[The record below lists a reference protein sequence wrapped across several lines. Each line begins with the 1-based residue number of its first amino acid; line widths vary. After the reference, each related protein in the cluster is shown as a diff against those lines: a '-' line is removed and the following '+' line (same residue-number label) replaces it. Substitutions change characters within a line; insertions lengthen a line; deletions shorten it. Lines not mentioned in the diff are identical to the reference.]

1 MKKFVRAV
9 AFTLCLLMATGIIA
23 KAETPLSTGLEVL
36 SAETRLIKC
45 SVGGERVGFTKA
57 EIKELVGVDF
67 DYLTLS
73 TLPPLSCGVL
83 KVAGV
88 DAVPNQKLSSAGI
101 ALLSFLPAKGFE
113 ESCSFGFTVA
123 ADGWQSKE
131 IECVIRFSASP
142 RFSPIA
148 VSAQLKTYK
157 NVSVT
162 AFLGAYDPDGDS
174 IEYVVEEY
182 PTGGSISF
190 ADGAVTYTPTKDF
203 SGEDSFTYYAV
214 DDWGKKSG
222 TAKAS
227 ITVSDSQSG
236 IYFADMTDAPEHL
249 AAIRMSEEE
258 VMTYCLI
265 GDSYYFSPTEE
276 VSRIDFAVMLVS
288 AMGIDVKDKLYP
300 TDVFTDT
307 ANQSRG
313 KRLYLE
319 AAVTSGVV
327 EVQGESF
334 RPNDSISVADA
345 LSMAERAAGDAGAIS
360 IGTAWAENGEEL
372 LTKKNAALLL
382 CDVYDN
388 CCD

>member
-1 MKKFVRAV
+1 MRKFVRAL
-9 AFTLCLLMATGIIA
+9 AFTLCLLAVTGIIVEA
-23 KAETPLSTGLEVL
+23 KAPLSPGITVIK
-36 SAETRLIKC
+36 AETRLVKC
-45 SVGGERVGFTKA
+45 SVGGERVGFTKH
-57 EIKELVGVDF
+57 EIRELVGADF

-88 DAVPNQKLSSAGI
+88 DAVPKQKLSSAGI
-101 ALLSFLPAKGFE
+101 ALLSFLPASGFSG
-113 ESCSFGFTVA
+113 SCSFGFTVA
-123 ADGWQSKE
+123 ASGWESDE
-131 IECVIRFSASP
+131 IECVVRFSEAP
-142 RFSPIA
+142 RFAPIA

-157 NVSVT
+157 NVSVST
-162 AFLGAYDPDGDS
+162 CLGAYDPDGDT

-190 ADGAVTYTPTKDF
+190 YGDRVTYTPTKGF
-203 SGEDSFTYYAV
+203 CGKDSFTYYTV

-222 TAKAS
+222 TAKTS
-227 ITVSDSQSG
+227 ITVAESDSG
-236 IYFADMTDAPEHL
+236 IYFADMKDSPEHL

-265 GDSYYFSPTEE
+265 GDSYYFSPADE

-288 AMGIDVKDKLYP
+288 AMGIQVENKPYP

-307 ANQSRG
+307 ADQSRG

-327 EVQGESF
+327 EVQDKNF
-334 RPNDSISVADA
+334 RPEDSISVEDA
-345 LSMAERAAGDAGAIS
+345 LAMAERAAGEQAELA
-360 IGTAWAENGEEL
+360 IGTAWFDSGEEL
-372 LTKKNAALLL
+372 LTRKSAALLL
-382 CDVYDN
+382 CGVFDSN
-388 CCD
+388 NK

>member
-1 MKKFVRAV
+1 MRKFIRAL
-9 AFTLCLLMATGIIA
+9 AFTLCLLIASGLIA
-23 KAETPLSTGLEVL
+23 KADAPLSTGIEVL
-36 SAETRLIKC
+36 KAETRLIKC
-45 SVGGERVGFTKA
+45 SVGGERVGFTQA
-57 EIKELVGVDF
+57 EIKELVGADF

-101 ALLSFLPAKGFE
+101 ALLSFLPASGFT

-123 ADGWQSKE
+123 AKGWESDE
-131 IECVIRFSASP
+131 IECVIRFSEIP
-142 RFSPIA
+142 RFAPIA

-157 NVSVT
+157 NVSVS
-162 AFLGAYDPDGDS
+162 APLGAYDPDGDT

-190 ADGAVTYTPTKDF
+190 SGGNVTYTPVNGF
-203 SGEDSFTYYAV
+203 CGEDSFSYYAV

-227 ITVSDSQSG
+227 VTVAENESG
-236 IYFADMTDAPEHL
+236 IYFADMKGSAEHL

-265 GDSYYFSPTEE
+265 GDSYYFSPAEE

-288 AMGIDVKDKLYP
+288 AMGIEVSDKQYP

-307 ANQSRG
+307 ATQSKG

-319 AAVTSGVV
+319 AAVTNGVV
-327 EVQGESF
+327 EVQGDSF
-334 RPNDSISVADA
+334 RPNDSISVSDA
-345 LSMAERAAGDAGAIS
+345 LAMAERAAGEAGALS
-360 IGTAWAENGEEL
+360 IGTAWFENGEEL

-382 CDVYDN
+382 CGVYDN
-388 CCD
+388 NK